1 VNLPPNRYAASVGD
15 SPTVQKLSEYA
26 LLYGERGYLPCRD
39 SVGDFVVEVRTLNF
53 SSMDYRDAGP
63 GEHRKQCSA
72 IPENVRDDYRSLLY
86 TLPVIEWV
94 CRGADYNV
102 PVTGEKIYNNR
113 VSA

>member
-1 VNLPPNRYAASVGD
+1 
-15 SPTVQKLSEYA
+15 
-26 LLYGERGYLPCRD
+26 
-39 SVGDFVVEVRTLNF
+39 
-53 SSMDYRDAGP
+53 MDYRDAGP